1 MFGCNPEL
9 RPKPPDPN
17 TGMGVGSSANVQVSK
32 SVQGSWYAAIRRG
45 SRKLSARERR
55 VVMARITENLGAS
68 LLNTLRVGVVGTV
81 LYAGLIMG
89 VVVVAVWKFPMPG
102 V

>member
-1 MFGCNPEL
+1 
-9 RPKPPDPN
+9 
-17 TGMGVGSSANVQVSK
+17 
-32 SVQGSWYAAIRRG
+32 
-45 SRKLSARERR
+45 
-55 VVMARITENLGAS
+55 MARNIESMGAS
-68 LLNTLRVGVVGTV
+68 LLNALRVGVVGTV

>member
-1 MFGCNPEL
+1 MA
-9 RPKPPDPN
+9 RN
-17 TGMGVGSSANVQVSK
+17 TG
-32 SVQGSWYAAIRRG
+32 
-45 SRKLSARERR
+45 
-55 VVMARITENLGAS
+55 NLGVS
-68 LLNTLRVGVVGTV
+68 LLNTVRAGVVGTV

>member
-1 MFGCNPEL
+1 
-9 RPKPPDPN
+9 
-17 TGMGVGSSANVQVSK
+17 
-32 SVQGSWYAAIRRG
+32 
-45 SRKLSARERR
+45 
-55 VVMARITENLGAS
+55 MARIAENLGMN
-68 LLNTLRVGVVGTV
+68 LLNTVRVGEVGTV

>member
-1 MFGCNPEL
+1 
-9 RPKPPDPN
+9 
-17 TGMGVGSSANVQVSK
+17 
-32 SVQGSWYAAIRRG
+32 
-45 SRKLSARERR
+45 
-55 VVMARITENLGAS
+55 MARIAENLGTN

-81 LYAGLIMG
+81 LFAGLILG

>member
-1 MFGCNPEL
+1 
-9 RPKPPDPN
+9 
-17 TGMGVGSSANVQVSK
+17 
-32 SVQGSWYAAIRRG
+32 
-45 SRKLSARERR
+45 
-55 VVMARITENLGAS
+55 MARIAENLGMS
-68 LLNTLRVGVVGTV
+68 LLNTLRVGVAGTV

>member
-1 MFGCNPEL
+1 
-9 RPKPPDPN
+9 
-17 TGMGVGSSANVQVSK
+17 
-32 SVQGSWYAAIRRG
+32 
-45 SRKLSARERR
+45 
-55 VVMARITENLGAS
+55 MARNTENLGS
-68 LLNTLRVGVVGTV
+68 RLLNTVRVGVVGTV

>member
-1 MFGCNPEL
+1 
-9 RPKPPDPN
+9 
-17 TGMGVGSSANVQVSK
+17 
-32 SVQGSWYAAIRRG
+32 
-45 SRKLSARERR
+45 
-55 VVMARITENLGAS
+55 MARIAENLGSS
-68 LLNTLRVGVVGTV
+68 LLNTLRVGVVGIV

>member
-1 MFGCNPEL
+1 
-9 RPKPPDPN
+9 
-17 TGMGVGSSANVQVSK
+17 
-32 SVQGSWYAAIRRG
+32 
-45 SRKLSARERR
+45 
-55 VVMARITENLGAS
+55 MARIAENLGMS

-81 LYAGLIMG
+81 LYARLIMG

>member
-1 MFGCNPEL
+1 
-9 RPKPPDPN
+9 
-17 TGMGVGSSANVQVSK
+17 
-32 SVQGSWYAAIRRG
+32 
-45 SRKLSARERR
+45 
-55 VVMARITENLGAS
+55 MARIAGYLGSS

-89 VVVVAVWKFPMPG
+89 VVVVAAWKFPIPG

>member
-1 MFGCNPEL
+1 
-9 RPKPPDPN
+9 
-17 TGMGVGSSANVQVSK
+17 
-32 SVQGSWYAAIRRG
+32 
-45 SRKLSARERR
+45 
-55 VVMARITENLGAS
+55 MARIAENLGMN

-89 VVVVAVWKFPMPG
+89 VVAVAVWKFPMPG

>member
-1 MFGCNPEL
+1 
-9 RPKPPDPN
+9 
-17 TGMGVGSSANVQVSK
+17 
-32 SVQGSWYAAIRRG
+32 
-45 SRKLSARERR
+45 
-55 VVMARITENLGAS
+55 MARNAENVGLN
-68 LLNTLRVGVVGTV
+68 LLNMLRVGVVGTV

>member
-1 MFGCNPEL
+1 
-9 RPKPPDPN
+9 
-17 TGMGVGSSANVQVSK
+17 
-32 SVQGSWYAAIRRG
+32 
-45 SRKLSARERR
+45 
-55 VVMARITENLGAS
+55 MARIAENLGTN

>member
-1 MFGCNPEL
+1 
-9 RPKPPDPN
+9 
-17 TGMGVGSSANVQVSK
+17 
-32 SVQGSWYAAIRRG
+32 
-45 SRKLSARERR
+45 
-55 VVMARITENLGAS
+55 MARIAEILGTN
-68 LLNTLRVGVVGTV
+68 LLNTLRVGIVGTV

>member
-1 MFGCNPEL
+1 
-9 RPKPPDPN
+9 
-17 TGMGVGSSANVQVSK
+17 
-32 SVQGSWYAAIRRG
+32 
-45 SRKLSARERR
+45 
-55 VVMARITENLGAS
+55 MARIAENMGRS
-68 LLNTLRVGVVGTV
+68 LLNTVRVGVVGTV

>member
-1 MFGCNPEL
+1 
-9 RPKPPDPN
+9 
-17 TGMGVGSSANVQVSK
+17 
-32 SVQGSWYAAIRRG
+32 
-45 SRKLSARERR
+45 
-55 VVMARITENLGAS
+55 MARNTESMGATV
-68 LLNTLRVGVVGTV
+68 LNTLRVGVVGTV

>member
-1 MFGCNPEL
+1 MAPIAENPG
-9 RPKPPDPN
+9 
-17 TGMGVGSSANVQVSK
+17 T
-32 SVQGSWYAAIRRG
+32 
-45 SRKLSARERR
+45 
-55 VVMARITENLGAS
+55 S
-68 LLNTLRVGVVGTV
+68 LLNALRVSVFGTV

>member
-1 MFGCNPEL
+1 
-9 RPKPPDPN
+9 
-17 TGMGVGSSANVQVSK
+17 
-32 SVQGSWYAAIRRG
+32 
-45 SRKLSARERR
+45 
-55 VVMARITENLGAS
+55 MARIAANLGMS

>member
-1 MFGCNPEL
+1 
-9 RPKPPDPN
+9 
-17 TGMGVGSSANVQVSK
+17 
-32 SVQGSWYAAIRRG
+32 
-45 SRKLSARERR
+45 
-55 VVMARITENLGAS
+55 MARNAENVGMS

>member
-1 MFGCNPEL
+1 
-9 RPKPPDPN
+9 
-17 TGMGVGSSANVQVSK
+17 
-32 SVQGSWYAAIRRG
+32 
-45 SRKLSARERR
+45 
-55 VVMARITENLGAS
+55 MARNTENLGSS
-68 LLNTLRVGVVGTV
+68 LLNTVRVGVVGTV

>member
-1 MFGCNPEL
+1 M
-9 RPKPPDPN
+9 
-17 TGMGVGSSANVQVSK
+17 TWQ
-32 SVQGSWYAAIRRG
+32 
-45 SRKLSARERR
+45 SRISARERR
-55 VVMARITENLGAS
+55 VVVARNIESMGAS
-68 LLNTLRVGVVGTV
+68 LLNALWVGVVGTV

>member
-1 MFGCNPEL
+1 
-9 RPKPPDPN
+9 
-17 TGMGVGSSANVQVSK
+17 MGVGISVDVQVST
-32 SVQGSWYAAIRRG
+32 SVQGSWCASLTWQ
-45 SRKLSARERR
+45 SRISARERR
-55 VVMARITENLGAS
+55 VVVARNIESMGAS
-68 LLNTLRVGVVGTV
+68 LLNALRVGVVGTV